1 MLSLPLAI
9 GAYST
14 GSGDNP
20 IDPYSRLINLGKS
33 STNVGKYNELNKEF
47 RDFIEENNREEVLIR
62 LNTFKDSYA
71 DINSVNINEYG
82 HYNRFPTTGWELSS
96 RIVTVLND
104 MIQVVSS
111 LDQEDRDKF

>member
-1 MLSLPLAI
+1 MIKSLSIKYILSCKNNACKL
-9 GAYST
+9 S
-14 GSGDNP
+14 
-20 IDPYSRLINLGKS
+20 ID
-33 STNVGKYNELNKEF
+33 F
-47 RDFIEENNREEVLIR
+47 RGGTLVSVQY
-62 LNTFKDSYA
+62 T
-71 DINSVNINEYG
+71 NSVNINEYG